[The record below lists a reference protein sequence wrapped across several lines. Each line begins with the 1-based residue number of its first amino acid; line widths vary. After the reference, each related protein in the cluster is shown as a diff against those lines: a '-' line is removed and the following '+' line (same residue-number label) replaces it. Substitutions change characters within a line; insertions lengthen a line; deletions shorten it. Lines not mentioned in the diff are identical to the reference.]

1 MKVLLIP
8 DKFKG
13 SLSAKGVINAIEK
26 GVLKAKPETQIYS
39 VMASDGGDGFLNAV
53 SENIKC
59 EEVNAETVDP
69 LGRKVKTTYLISID
83 GKTAY
88 IELAKASG
96 LELLSVKERNAA
108 LTSTYGTGLQ
118 IKEAIAHGVTSI
130 YLGLGGSAT
139 NDGGMGIAMA
149 LGYSFL
155 DSSGN
160 ILKPVGKNLSK
171 IKTIEFDKNSAE
183 LNKVSFFAVNDVDNP
198 LSGPEGAA
206 FTYAKQKGA
215 DVTSVK
221 MLDEGLKNLAVVVK
235 NQFENDAADISGAGA
250 AGGTAY
256 GLKVFLSATFIT
268 GIDFVLNLGKVAEL
282 LNHQKFDYIITGE
295 GKFDEQTLRGK
306 LIKGIVVLGKRYNV
320 PVIVV
325 CGLFDMD
332 KENIEELNLHKVLEI
347 KDTSRSIVYSI
358 ENAAMLIERTVCTF
372 FKNKNDSIRE

>member
-26 GVLKAKPETQIYS
+26 GILKARPEAEIYS

-53 SENIKC
+53 SENVKS
-59 EEVNAETVDP
+59 EEVDTGTVDP
-69 LGRKVKTTYLISID
+69 LGRKIRATYLISID

-96 LELLSVKERNAA
+96 LELLSAKECNAV

-139 NDGGMGIAMA
+139 NDGGIGIATA

-155 DSSGN
+155 DSFGN
-160 ILKPVGKNLSK
+160 ILKPIGKNLLK
-171 IKTIEFDKNSAE
+171 INTIEFDKNSTN
-183 LNKVSFFAVNDVDNP
+183 LNKVSFFAVNDVDNS
-198 LSGPEGAA
+198 LYGAEGAA
-206 FTYAKQKGA
+206 YTYAEQKGA
-215 DVTSVK
+215 DATSVK

-250 AGGTAY
+250 AGGAAY
-256 GLKVFLSATFIT
+256 GLKVFLNATFIT
-268 GIDFVLNLGKVAEL
+268 GIDFVLDLGKVAEL

-306 LIKGIVVLGKRYNV
+306 LIKGVVALGKRNSV
-320 PVIVV
+320 PVIVI

-332 KENIEELNLHKVLEI
+332 KENIEELDIYKILEI
-347 KDTSRSIVYSI
+347 KEASRSITYSI
-358 ENAAMLIERTVCTF
+358 ENAAVLIERTVCIF
-372 FKNKNDSIRE
+372 FENKN